1 MDLPDSSELE
11 LARSNA
17 KFRYQNVTQADLDA
31 VYDTNMFRV
40 RTLNG
45 KVFGTIEDVDG

>member
-1 MDLPDSSELE
+1 LSQINIF
-11 LARSNA
+11 RSNA